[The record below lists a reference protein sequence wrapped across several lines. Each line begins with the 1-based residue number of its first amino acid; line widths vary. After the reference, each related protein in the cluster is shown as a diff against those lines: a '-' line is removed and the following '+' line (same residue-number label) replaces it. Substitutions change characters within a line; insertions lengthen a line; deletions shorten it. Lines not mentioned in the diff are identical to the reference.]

1 MLSQNYDLVNL
12 FSELRLHSEIK
23 QSFHSSLSIFLY
35 TYQQTKENFNSLKGE
50 GSTYTF
56 NKTFLKFSF
65 YLVQSQSQSVTPS
78 MTRRKMR
85 EKKMAAEMK

>member
-35 TYQQTKENFNSLKGE
+35 ATEQKKILIPLKGE
-50 GSTYTF
+50 GSNYTF